1 MYNNMVYDCR
11 WGLKHDTEA
20 FEDEKCV
27 ITPNYYFASTAE
39 GVEQMQADESEGI
52 LNGAN
57 DIMSATAGDK
67 DPLFVNFTRQS
78 DININVGAN
87 EAGAPQEWND
97 AWDFHLAAGSP
108 ALTGGNTS
116 FTRHYANGLTFEGLE
131 GIYSQTTFVSPAP
144 SAFFGAFGS
153 K

>member
-1 MYNNMVYDCR
+1 MIYDCR

-27 ITPNYYFASTAE
+27 ITPNYYFASTTT

-57 DIMSATAGDK
+57 DIMSATASDK
-67 DPLFVNFTRQS
+67 DPLFANFTRQS
-78 DININVGAN
+78 DININVGGN
-87 EAGAPQEWND
+87 GAGAPQTWDD
-97 AWDFHLAAGSP
+97 AWDFHLAANSP
-108 ALTGGNTS
+108 ALIGGKTS
-116 FTRHYANGLTFEGLE
+116 FARHFANGLTFEGLK
-131 GIYSQTTFVSPAP
+131 GIYTQSTFSSPDP
-144 SAFFGAFGS
+144 SSYFGAFGS